1 MKFIVLDKHLCKSKC
16 LERCSNDGIVV
27 IYADDLE
34 GAKSLLCRE
43 KVDVFFFDSSSYGV
57 DGVMFITEIP
67 NYTFPTVVVNTSSGN
82 AEVDSL
88 VITLLKTS
96 GAKKTY
102 SRSGTLHNDIEII
115 SIINDINEF
124 YTFYNNKKHE
134 PTEREV
140 NPEIMLKTIN
150 EGKLVN
156 YYQPQYYKDID
167 KPISVEALV
176 RCEHPVYGPILP
188 SVFIHLIDM
197 DLLFWGVL
205 ERALRDLSGL
215 PKDIKLSININ
226 QRTLQKPI
234 SKELL
239 NLCSCYNFEPSRL
252 TLELTEDEAFDGGI
266 ISLANVVA
274 IRIAGIGLAIDD
286 FGTGH
291 SSLSQLVSL
300 PFTELKLD
308 RKFVSNIKNS
318 YKNQEILKIS
328 VLLANSLGMN
338 LIVEGVEES
347 ETLSY
352 IKSLGVSYYQGYFL
366 GLPMKLNQLNELF
379 L

>member
-1 MKFIVLDKHLCKSKC
+1 MKYVVLDKHLCESKC
-16 LERCSNDGIVV
+16 FERCSNDGIVV
-27 IYADDLE
+27 IYVEDLE
-34 GAKSLLCRE
+34 GAKTLLCRE
-43 KVDVFFFDSSSYGV
+43 KIDVFFFDSSSYGV

-82 AEVDSL
+82 GEVDSL

-96 GAKKTY
+96 GAKKVY
-102 SRSGTLHNDIEII
+102 SRFGGRHDNIEIFSILNDIE
-115 SIINDINEF
+115 DG
-124 YTFYNNKKHE
+124 YALYNKNE
-134 PTEREV
+134 PTESEMD
-140 NPEIMLKTIN
+140 PEIILKTIS

-156 YYQPQYYKDID
+156 YYQPQYYEDVD
-167 KPISVEALV
+167 KPISVEALA
-176 RCEHPVYGPILP
+176 RCEHPVYGLISP

-197 DLLFWGVL
+197 DSLFWGGL
-205 ERALRDLSGL
+205 ERALRDFSDL
-215 PKDIKLSININ
+215 PKDLKLSININ

-252 TLELTEDEAFDGGI
+252 TLELTEDEAFDGGVI
-266 ISLANVVA
+266 ALANVVA

-308 RKFVSNIKNS
+308 RKFVYNIRNS

-328 VLLANSLGMN
+328 MLLANSLGMN
-338 LIVEGVEES
+338 LIAEGVEEF
-347 ETLSY
+347 ETLNY
-352 IKSLGVSYYQGYFL
+352 IKKLGVSYYQGYFL
-366 GLPMKLNQLNELF
+366 SMPMNLNQLKELVF
-379 L
+379 